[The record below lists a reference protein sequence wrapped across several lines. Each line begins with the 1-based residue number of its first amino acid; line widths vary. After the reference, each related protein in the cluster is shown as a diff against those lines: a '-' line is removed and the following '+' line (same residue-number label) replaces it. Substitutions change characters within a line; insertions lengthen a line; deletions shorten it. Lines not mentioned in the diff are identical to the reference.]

1 MTSSTLQQ
9 AYNETEQ
16 DYDLKGSLNQQI
28 NSGNNNIVRQ
38 GAGLTTEVAAGLALD
53 VPTGIVGLFDIGN
66 DSNLY

>member
-28 NSGNNNIVRQ
+28 NSGNNNIVR
-38 GAGLTTEVAAGLALD
+38 
-53 VPTGIVGLFDIGN
+53 IVGHSVGVAGSV
-66 DSNLY
+66 DSLYFNPSAVWVKVTT

>member
-38 GAGLTTEVAAGLALD
+38 
-53 VPTGIVGLFDIGN
+53 
-66 DSNLY
+66 